1 MGNIPQGTKFHG
13 VAVNKN
19 AIRFILAMFWS
30 VAAVI
35 YIYGVT
41 FFIIPEDNHRAV
53 DTVLGFVLGTI
64 VATVMG
70 FYFGSSQGSSD
81 KTDIMKTK
89 E

>member
-1 MGNIPQGTKFHG
+1 MNQL
-13 VAVNKN
+13 NKHV
-19 AIRFILAMFWS
+19 IRFILAVFWS
-30 VAAVI
+30 VAAVG

-41 FFIIPEDNHRAV
+41 FSEIPPDNHRAV

-81 KTDIMKTK
+81 KTDISNNR
-89 E
+89 